1 MRNEYKQKQNIS
13 NVLYTNIWIF
23 FHMLLSYLITEILI
37 LECLYWGRQFQ
48 YRWVKNLTG
57 VGGRLLGTQ
66 EKIININ
73 LLRYLITNNHILMFL
88 ALIPELIITFFTE
101 HIWQ

>member
-1 MRNEYKQKQNIS
+1 MY
-13 NVLYTNIWIF
+13 YTTNIWIF

-57 VGGRLLGTQ
+57 VGGRLLSTQ

-73 LLRYLITNNHILMFL
+73 LRYLITNNHILMFL
-88 ALIPELIITFFTE
+88 ALIPELMIAFFTE